1 MATASLGHE
10 EVHAI
15 ESALEVSP
23 SQHQPT
29 SPIYTGS
36 RGNVVQPATQNHK
49 ASADKG
55 AEKDFGEPRVPAVH
69 SAAAKNKKISKAT

>member
-15 ESALEVSP
+15 ENALEVSP

-29 SPIYTGS
+29 SPIYHGS
-36 RGNVVQPATQNHK
+36 HDNQQAKAAQNHK
-49 ASADKG
+49 ASADKE

-69 SAAAKNKKISKAT
+69 KSPAKNKPIAKAT